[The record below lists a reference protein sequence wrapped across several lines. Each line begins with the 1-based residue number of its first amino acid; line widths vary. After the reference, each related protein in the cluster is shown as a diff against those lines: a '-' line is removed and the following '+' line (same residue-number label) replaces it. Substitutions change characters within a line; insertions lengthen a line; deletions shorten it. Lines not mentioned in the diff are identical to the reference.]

1 MMKFLLLLSTLT
13 LSLAYASAISAEW
26 TEVSQ
31 GVKGDKFYV
40 DLDRIRKNDGYFYV
54 WSLGDYIKPTEN
66 GVLSNKVYMEVDC
79 KAFRSKT
86 LTFIFYT
93 QPMGEGESE
102 TISEDNP
109 EWRYPP
115 PDSVIEILTNL
126 ICSQ

>member
-1 MMKFLLLLSTLT
+1 MMKYLLLLSTLT
-13 LSLAYASAISAEW
+13 LSLAYASASSAEW

-79 KAFRSKT
+79 KAFKFKVLT
-86 LTFIFYT
+86 LIFYK
-93 QPMGEGESE
+93 QPMGEGEGDSK
-102 TISEDNP
+102 IPSNP
-109 EWRYPP
+109 EWEYPT